1 MKLEFGSERVG
12 FPLPES
18 IMRIRER
25 VLPARVEKRQNRVD
39 QRVANPRVLEPQAR
53 TTRFGATTRPC
64 RSRACLLG
72 SIHRGPF
79 RLPTLALK
87 QAHARPSQN
96 LGQAG
101 GESKQRSASQRHI
114 SARAASTESST
125 ASASS
130 SETETSRER
139 RQQETRPAE
148 REQYRRSHRHPEK
161 ELQFV
166 AQTNSNTERHSESS
180 AWSEWFLGRTQGASS
195 VAKTPGASHSG
206 GGASSRS
213 RRTVKRPAK
222 K

>member
-53 TTRFGATTRPC
+53 TTRFGAATRPC

-101 GESKQRSASQRHI
+101 GGAWANQNRGQRVNATFQQGQLAPKVLPLPPHLR
-114 SARAASTESST
+114 R
-125 ASASS
+125 
-130 SETETSRER
+130 R
-139 RQQETRPAE
+139 RQVGSDGNKRLDPPSANSIGEAIATR
-148 REQYRRSHRHPEK
+148 RKSCNLWHKLTVTRSGILSHQH
-161 ELQFV
+161 
-166 AQTNSNTERHSESS
+166 
-180 AWSEWFLGRTQGASS
+180 GR
-195 VAKTPGASHSG
+195 SG
-206 GGASSRS
+206 F
-213 RRTVKRPAK
+213 
-222 K
+222 